1 MNKSRQRGVALITA
15 MIITAIAVS
24 IAATLVYKQQL
35 SIRLAGNIG
44 SLEQAYQ
51 YAIGMEDW
59 SGIILSQDLQD
70 SDIDALNEDWAT
82 ELPPIP
88 IPGGMMTGRLFDLQ
102 ARFNVNDLIIKN
114 PDSSNSNEA
123 EVIVEHYS
131 EALKRLL
138 LRLEILN
145 SDSLVDSLA
154 DWIDQNDYETTNG
167 AESRHYQS
175 LDIPYLAANGPL
187 VSPSEIQ
194 LIKGFT
200 EKVSDAEGT
209 ESKIY
214 DRVKPFLT
222 TLPNKALKIN
232 VNTADFNVLY
242 ALGEGLDEEQINAII
257 TDREEDPFANAQDFI
272 ASLQLAEPEKFP
284 IDLVDVRSSYFL
296 LEGLVEIGRTRVF
309 LHSIIHRDN
318 TGRTR
323 VISREF
329 IKQG

>member
-1 MNKSRQRGVALITA
+1 MYKQQQRGVALITA

-59 SGIILSQDLQD
+59 TGIILTQDMRD
-70 SDIDALNEDWAT
+70 SDIDSLDEDWAT

-88 IPGGMMTGRLFDLQ
+88 IPGGVMSGRLYDLQ
-102 ARFNVNDLIIKN
+102 ARINVNDLIIKN
-114 PDSSNSNEA
+114 QNSTNRNDEQQVVA
-123 EVIVEHYS
+123 NYAD
-131 EALKRLL
+131 ALQRLL
-138 LRLEILN
+138 VRLEVF
-145 SDSLVDSLA
+145 DTQSLIDSLA

-175 LDIPYLAANGPL
+175 LDTPYVAANGIL
-187 VSPSEIQ
+187 ASPSEIQ

-200 EKVSDAEGT
+200 EKITDVEGT
-209 ESKIY
+209 ETKVY
-214 DRVKPFLT
+214 DRVRPFLT

-242 ALGEGLDEEQINAII
+242 ALGEGLNEEQITAII
-257 TDREEDPFANAQDFI
+257 TDREENPFASAQDFL

-284 IDLVDVRSSYFL
+284 IDLIDVRSSYFL
-296 LEGLVEIGRTRVF
+296 LEGLVEMGRTRVF
-309 LHSIIHRDN
+309 LNSIIHRDN